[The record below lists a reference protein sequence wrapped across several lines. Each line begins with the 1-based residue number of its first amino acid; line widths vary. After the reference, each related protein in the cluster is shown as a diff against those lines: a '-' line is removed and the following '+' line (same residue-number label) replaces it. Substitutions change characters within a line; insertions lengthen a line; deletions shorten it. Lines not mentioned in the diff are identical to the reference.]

1 MIPPPPAGDRQR
13 RSGSLRDPACSQ
25 PGGGGIHWRVVGG
38 WLLYV
43 TLGLMLLTL
52 VGLMGP
58 TMWSVLQ
65 DSGTSSKTQ
74 VVWPPA
80 VRADR
85 PGGPSNAQE
94 VTRRSPRLLEGWE
107 AGWEPSSLKRL
118 AAHRPWLIVALAM
131 VTAAGLILA
140 LVGVGMNLWGLLS
153 GRLRLLWSFPSAPLP
168 TWSFSELARLT
179 VLIMAMAAFVPFLS
193 VTLMIAG
200 YGGLGDPHLRMSVSM
215 VVVDLFAIL
224 AVLSLAGGK
233 GRSLRDTFGF
243 VRRHLGPSL
252 RLGLRG
258 YVLVFPWLFVL
269 LVAALELTKI
279 LGWELPLEPIQE
291 LIFQEDRPLVLA
303 LTVTLACVLGPLAE
317 ELLFRGVV
325 YPAIRRRH
333 SWIIATLVSASLFAA
348 LHGNPV
354 GFPSIFLLGCV
365 LANLYERTGSL
376 IASLSIHILHNS
388 FLMSLALLGRQV
400 MTAT

>member
-1 MIPPPPAGDRQR
+1 MIN
-13 RSGSLRDPACSQ
+13 
-25 PGGGGIHWRVVGG
+25 WRVVGG

-58 TMWSVLQ
+58 AMRSALQ
-65 DSGTSSKTQ
+65 DGGASPKTQ
-74 VVWPPA
+74 VVWPPD
-80 VRADR
+80 V
-85 PGGPSNAQE
+85 SSQE
-94 VTRRSPRLLEGWE
+94 VTRRSAHSLEGWE
-107 AGWEPSSLKRL
+107 AEWTLSSLKRL
-118 AAHRPWLIVALAM
+118 MVHKPWLVAALTM
-131 VTAAGLILA
+131 LTAGGLILA
-140 LVGVGMNLWGLLS
+140 LVDMGLGLWGLLS
-153 GRLRLLWSFPSAPLP
+153 GRLRLLWSFTSHPLP
-168 TWSFSELARLT
+168 SWSLSELARLT
-179 VLIMAMAAFVPFLS
+179 LLIVAMAAFVPFIS
-193 VTLMIAG
+193 VTLMVAG
-200 YGGLGDPHLRMSVSM
+200 YEGLGDPHLRMSVSM

-224 AVLSLAGGK
+224 AVCSLAGGK
-233 GRSLRDTFGF
+233 ARSLRDTFGF
-243 VRRHLGPSL
+243 LRRHLGPSL

-269 LVAALELTKI
+269 LVAALELAKR

-303 LTVTLACVLGPLAE
+303 LTVTLACVLGPVAE

-333 SWIIATLVSASLFAA
+333 SWVIATLGSASLFAA

-376 IASLSIHILHNS
+376 IASLAIHILHNS